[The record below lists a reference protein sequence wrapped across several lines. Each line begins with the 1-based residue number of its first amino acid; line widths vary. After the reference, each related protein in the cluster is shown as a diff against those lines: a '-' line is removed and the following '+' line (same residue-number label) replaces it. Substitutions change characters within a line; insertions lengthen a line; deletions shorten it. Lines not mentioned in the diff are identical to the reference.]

1 MTGTDTFKQTQINPP
16 TYYLQKHLNKK
27 YEIKNIIEF
36 QNS

>member
-1 MTGTDTFKQTQINPP
+1 MTGTDTFKKTQINPP